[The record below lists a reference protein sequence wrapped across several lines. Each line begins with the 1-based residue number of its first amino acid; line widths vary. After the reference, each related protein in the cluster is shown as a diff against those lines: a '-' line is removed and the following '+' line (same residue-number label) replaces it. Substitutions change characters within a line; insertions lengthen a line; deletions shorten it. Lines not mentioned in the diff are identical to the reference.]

1 MPTPTQY
8 SRLGLFDN
16 RSLGEAIEYVRN
28 NSENYLSWKEYI
40 NRLVERNGGTYP
52 RFAAKTGFS
61 KNTVKKWCIEGKKP
75 QNRDSFIKLAF
86 GLNMNLEQT
95 NHLLS
100 KYGSYAELYP
110 KDLYDAIIIYVINRR
125 QNDFDNP
132 AYGFDS
138 IQRFNDRLAHI
149 REEAYQQYKERQARL
164 RLGQTLNTMFVQQNL
179 LNLKDDADFER
190 YILGNKEIFFNTYD
204 KLIAFIDD
212 FIGIRSVEYS
222 YIHDEIDEKFSL
234 HALCQKKHLN
244 KSFEEALSQLRTKRI
259 LPKRAQLITIGILLN
274 MVEYDINQMLELAN
288 MRKLYPRDRVDALMI
303 FLLASAVDENP
314 DLEYYNA
321 VSYLSNGTNLRLRQ
335 QYRQAVERYY
345 NSSYAAQNPDLDD
358 IFEYI
363 RSQSQETGDFGE
375 FAEVFKEFIG

>member
-16 RSLGEAIEYVRN
+16 RSLSEAIEYVKNN
-28 NSENYLSWKEYI
+28 NSDFLSWKKYI
-40 NRLVERNGGTYP
+40 NQLVDRNGGTYP

-61 KNTVKKWCIEGKKP
+61 KNTVKKWCTEGKKP

-95 NHLLS
+95 NRLLS
-100 KYGSYAELYP
+100 KYGSYAELYS

-125 QNDFDNP
+125 QNDFDNH
-132 AYGFDS
+132 AYDFDS
-138 IQRFNDRLAHI
+138 IRRFNDRLAHI
-149 REEAYQQYKERQARL
+149 REEAYQQYKDRQAKL
-164 RLGQTLNTMFVQQNL
+164 RRGQTLNTMLVQQKL
-179 LNLKDDADFER
+179 LGLQDDADFER

-212 FIGIRSVEYS
+212 FTGIRSVEYS
-222 YIHDEIDEKFSL
+222 YIHDKDEEGFSL
-234 HALCQKKHLN
+234 HALCEKKHLN
-244 KSFEEALSQLRTKRI
+244 QSFEEALSQLRTKRI

-314 DLEYYNA
+314 EREFYNA
-321 VSYLSNGTNLRLRQ
+321 VSYLSNGTNLELRQ
-335 QYRQAVERYY
+335 LYRKEVERYFN
-345 NSSYAAQNPDLDD
+345 NSCAAQNPDLDD

-363 RSQSQETGDFGE
+363 RSQAQETGNFGE
-375 FAEVFKEFIG
+375 FAEAFREFIR